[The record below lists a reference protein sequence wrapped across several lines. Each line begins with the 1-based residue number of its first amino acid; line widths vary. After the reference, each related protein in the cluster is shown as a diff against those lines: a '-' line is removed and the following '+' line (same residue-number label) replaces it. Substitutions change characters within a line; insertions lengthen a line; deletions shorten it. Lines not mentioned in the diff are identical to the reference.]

1 MNPVCGSIPHQS
13 HWSAT
18 TVLRNTKMRVLYAK
32 LKSVSRRVVET
43 WLENIKKSTSGG
55 SLPRVVRFHTNHIHG
70 RLKRGG
76 LLVWSNGN
84 EKLSTGQLNIRPAD
98 GTTHYRVGSVVTCN
112 TLSMATLAQQRTT
125 AIVTWSVGWL
135 IRRNMSVA
143 LRSMAL
149 LIYNRKE
156 NIAKM
161 KVKDKWKRGLPYV
174 GNKGQKV
181 EQIMEAL
188 PDGKRLVDVFG
199 GGGCVSLTAVS
210 SGKYEE
216 VIYNDRRKTV
226 VELLRALVSDET
238 HFNLMD
244 YVALT
249 REQFF
254 DWRDNQPDSIERT
267 LVLTAY
273 SFSNNQKD
281 YLWGRK
287 KEEEKL
293 LLTKAL
299 FYGNTGTEFDQLYS
313 YSLNANTISEK
324 YRLFHKWRLEQ
335 MNINSRYDL
344 LQRLQR
350 LQQLQQLQRLEQLQQ
365 LQRLQQLEQ
374 LEYSVKDYRE
384 LVIDAD
390 DVVYCDPP
398 YVGTQYDYD
407 GFDHKAFEN
416 WYLHE
421 CPAKEIYISEYTK
434 LPHTEVAFNFGNK
447 QNFSATGKRR
457 DELLLRVV
465 H

>member
-1 MNPVCGSIPHQS
+1 
-13 HWSAT
+13 
-18 TVLRNTKMRVLYAK
+18 
-32 LKSVSRRVVET
+32 
-43 WLENIKKSTSGG
+43 
-55 SLPRVVRFHTNHIHG
+55 
-70 RLKRGG
+70 
-76 LLVWSNGN
+76 
-84 EKLSTGQLNIRPAD
+84 
-98 GTTHYRVGSVVTCN
+98 
-112 TLSMATLAQQRTT
+112 
-125 AIVTWSVGWL
+125 
-135 IRRNMSVA
+135 
-143 LRSMAL
+143 
-149 LIYNRKE
+149 
-156 NIAKM
+156 M

-181 EQIMEAL
+181 EQIMESL
-188 PDGKRLVDVFG
+188 PNGKRFVDVFG
-199 GGGCVSLTAVS
+199 GGGCVSLTAAS

-226 VELLRALVSDET
+226 VELLRALVNDEP

-267 LVLTAY
+267 LVLIAY
-273 SFSNNQKD
+273 SFSNNQST
-281 YLWGRK
+281 YLWNK
-287 KEEEKL
+287 KNEEEKL
-293 LLTKAL
+293 LLTRAL

-324 YRLFHKWRLEQ
+324 YRLFHKWRREQ
-335 MNINSRYDL
+335 MNISSRYDL
-344 LQRLQR
+344 LQQLQQLEQLER
-350 LQQLQQLQRLEQLQQ
+350 LQQLQQLE
-365 LQRLQQLEQ
+365 RLQQLEQ
-374 LEYSVKDYRE
+374 LQQLERLQRLQYSVNDYRE
-384 LVIDAD
+384 LVIDTD

-398 YVGTQYDYD
+398 YVGTQHDYG

-434 LPHTEVAFNFGNK
+434 LPHTEVAFNFGK
-447 QNFSATGKRR
+447 KTNFSAAGKRR